1 MPLANVVDLDS
12 TTVGEVQLDDRLF
25 AADEDASLIHEAV
38 VMQQASR
45 RQGTASTKE
54 KGEVSGGG
62 RKPWRQKGTGRAR
75 AGSIRSPLWRGGG
88 TVFGP
93 RPRQYG
99 YHIPRKKYRA
109 AMRAALTAK
118 AQAGRCTILKR
129 LAFPEAKTGAL
140 VHALTRLDLMQST
153 LIVTEQPDATLT
165 RAARNLRH
173 VSCTTPQGLN
183 VYDLLRARDLVI
195 VESALPLLVA
205 CWGDHSAQP
214 A

>member
-1 MPLANVVDLDS
+1 M
-12 TTVGEVQLDDRLF
+12 
-25 AADEDASLIHEAV
+25 
-38 VMQQASR
+38 
-45 RQGTASTKE
+45 
-54 KGEVSGGG
+54 
-62 RKPWRQKGTGRAR
+62 
-75 AGSIRSPLWRGGG
+75 
-88 TVFGP
+88 FGP

-140 VHALTRLDLMQST
+140 VHALTRLGFTRPT
-153 LIVTEQPDATLT
+153 LIVTEQPDATLA

-183 VYDLLRARDLVI
+183 VYDLVRAHDLVI
-195 VESALPLLVA
+195 VESALVSVVA
-205 CWGDHSAQP
+205 CWGDLSA
-214 A
+214 